1 MSKGEKI
8 CAVVAG
14 LALVALLVFA
24 GSARA
29 QTGLPEGSAPKFVAA
44 SATLTGSWI
53 PCWNT
58 AGTDTLRGVALLS
71 VSANTD
77 TKFSCWWWRSAKLPH
92 KVKWPVYGP
101 AASDTTYFVGAGQT
115 LTFRFPKPWVQYL
128 LVKEGDAIF
137 QGE

>member
-44 SATLTGSWI
+44 SPSPDSWI

-77 TKFSCWWWRSAKLPH
+77 TRFSCWWWRSAKLPH

-128 LVKEGDAIF
+128 VVDYGDAIF